1 MGEGEGGGGQNEDF
15 WVPPPL
21 HPLPPWGGEIFG
33 RIYLINY
40 ELLGNQPFQRG
51 RGGRKTSSALL
62 SSQEIRELT
71 LSMFIQNIINALQW
85 GSFYALIALGYSMVY
100 GVLLLINFAHGDIFM
115 VGAYIGFFIST
126 FLLGAYG
133 FQLPWTL
140 SGGLVIFLTF
150 LLTMAI
156 TAGVGVT
163 IERVAYR
170 PLRRKG
176 VSRLYVVIT
185 ALMVGLLL
193 ENGNLA
199 LLGASRKNFPELIPK
214 VLYSVGEVNFTNI
227 KIIVIIVTLLVFVF
241 LQTVVLKTKWGMAM
255 RAISYDQM
263 AVPLMGIPVDT
274 IIVMTFVL
282 GSSLAAVAGILFAVS
297 YPILEPYMGALV
309 GWKAFISA
317 VVGGIGDIRGA
328 FVGGLILGFTE
339 IFVATLFPS
348 TFRDLIAFGVLL
360 LILTLRPTG
369 IFGVA
374 RRTKV

>member
-1 MGEGEGGGGQNEDF
+1 
-15 WVPPPL
+15 
-21 HPLPPWGGEIFG
+21 
-33 RIYLINY
+33 
-40 ELLGNQPFQRG
+40 
-51 RGGRKTSSALL
+51 
-62 SSQEIRELT
+62 
-71 LSMFIQNIINALQW
+71 MFIQNVINALQW

-115 VGAYIGFFIST
+115 VGAYIAFFIST
-126 FLLGAYG
+126 FLLGAYAIH
-133 FQLPWTL
+133 LPW
-140 SGGLVIFLTF
+140 SMPAGLVIFLTF
-150 LLTMAI
+150 LVTMAL

-199 LLGASRKNFPELIPK
+199 LFGASRRSFPDLIPK
-214 VLYSVGEVNFTNI
+214 ALYSVGDVNFSST
-227 KIIVIIVTLLVFVF
+227 KIIVIAVTLLVFIF

-255 RAISYDQM
+255 RAISYDRV

-282 GSSLAAVAGILFAVS
+282 GSSMAAVAGILFAVS
-297 YPILEPYMGALV
+297 YPVLEPYMGALV

-317 VVGGIGDIRGA
+317 VVGGIGEIRGA
-328 FVGGLILGFTE
+328 IVGGFILGFTE
-339 IFVATLFPS
+339 IFVATIFPS
-348 TFRDLIAFGVLL
+348 TLRDLIAFGILL

-369 IFGVA
+369 IFGVT